1 MSVQRESQS
10 NRRRLIRL
18 SISAAA
24 NGLSRNRLATIA
36 ATTTMTLMLMVLA
49 SVLVIR
55 AGLDAALSYADSK
68 VEVIAYLKSS
78 VTETEARS
86 IQVQIE
92 GIDGDEGCNVC
103 ERRRCPCRL
112 QGALEGAWRAG
123 PHGQSRRES
132 TPRELRDRAR

>member
-55 AGLDAALSYADSK
+55 AGLDAAISRALSPRLRRAQFKFKSK
-68 VEVIAYLKSS
+68 
-78 VTETEARS
+78 
-86 IQVQIE
+86 
-92 GIDGDEGCNVC
+92 
-103 ERRRCPCRL
+103 
-112 QGALEGAWRAG
+112 
-123 PHGQSRRES
+123 
-132 TPRELRDRAR
+132 ELMG